1 MIVMKRSRRFLWIAI
16 PSSILLIVAAV
27 GLYAW
32 YTVVRP
38 CDINAVNRAAI
49 ILLRQRDRYD
59 HTYQFATS
67 AARDAI
73 VRPVGDLQQILMDT
87 QDVPVP
93 SCMQTAKYELIDYM
107 GTVIRAF
114 QAFGAQETEST
125 VRELIDQSE
134 IHYDNFAAEVEAVRE
149 CAPFC
154 IR

>member
-1 MIVMKRSRRFLWIAI
+1 MTVMKRSRRFLWIAI
-16 PSSILLIVAAV
+16 PFSIFLIVAAI
-27 GLYAW
+27 GSYTW

-87 QDVPVP
+87 QGVPVP
-93 SCMQTAKYELIDYM
+93 SCLQTAKDELIDYM

-114 QAFGAQETEST
+114 QAFGAQETDSA

-134 IHYDNFAAEVEAVRE
+134 THYDSFAAELEAVRE

>member
-1 MIVMKRSRRFLWIAI
+1 MKRSRRFLSTAI
-16 PSSILLIVAAV
+16 LSSILLIGAV
-27 GLYAW
+27 VGVYTW

-38 CDINAVNRAAI
+38 CDINAVDAAAI

-67 AARDAI
+67 AASDAI

-93 SCMQTAKYELIDYM
+93 LCMQTAKDELIDYM
-107 GTVIRAF
+107 GTVIHAF

-125 VRELIDQSE
+125 VRELINQSE
-134 IHYDNFAAEVEAVRE
+134 THYDNFAAEVEAVRE

-154 IR
+154 LR

>member
-1 MIVMKRSRRFLWIAI
+1 MIVMKRSGRFLSIAI
-16 PSSILLIVAAV
+16 LSASLMMIAAV

-38 CDINAVNRAAI
+38 CDMNAVNRAAI

-73 VRPVGDLQQILMDT
+73 VRPVGDLQQIIMDT
-87 QDVPVP
+87 QHVPVP
-93 SCMQTAKYELIDYM
+93 SCMQTAKDELIDYM

-114 QAFGAQETEST
+114 QAFGAQETDST